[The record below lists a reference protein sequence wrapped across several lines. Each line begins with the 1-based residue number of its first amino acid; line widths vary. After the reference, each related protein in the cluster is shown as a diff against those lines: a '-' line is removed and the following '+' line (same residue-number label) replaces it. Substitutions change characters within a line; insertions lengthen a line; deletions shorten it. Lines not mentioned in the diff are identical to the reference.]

1 MSEFYN
7 LQEINYKSDHILSSM
22 KNFYI
27 LILFFSLFLLIIG
40 CSDAVDSED
49 EEEPIPAEQEL
60 IHFWHF
66 DVTLLND
73 IELINIPATFSKV
86 ASSGEIRFESAL
98 SGYPET
104 ERMAAL
110 ERRNQPTAINYRPEG
125 NGGLPYAEVADSMR
139 AIQVKEPFTGDAGA
153 NMLFLDL
160 PTTGYERAVLTFAA
174 MDEGAVLGLQFYYS
188 VASGTP
194 QWVSAGMLT
203 DQMSQSLVNGEYLPI
218 EVDFSEITS
227 VNDNPDFKVRIR
239 FDVADGT
246 RNEGDRVTFN
256 NFALDAAPI
265 NQ

>member
-1 MSEFYN
+1 MPEFYN
-7 LQEINYKSDHILSSM
+7 LQGIIRKPDQIRSSM
-22 KNFYI
+22 KNYLI
-27 LILFFSLFLLIIG
+27 LILLFTSFLLIAG
-40 CSDAVDSED
+40 CSDAVDTED

-66 DVTLLND
+66 DVTLPND

-86 ASSGEIRFESAL
+86 GNSGTIRYESAL

-174 MDEGAVLGLQFYYS
+174 MDEGAVLGLRFDYS
-188 VASGTP
+188 IASGTP
-194 QWVSAGMLT
+194 QWISAGMLT
-203 DQMSQSLVNGEYLPI
+203 DQIEQSLVNGEYLPI

-227 VNDNPDFKVRIR
+227 VNNNPDFKVRIR
-239 FDVADGT
+239 FDVVDGT
-246 RNEGDRVTFN
+246 RNEVDRVTFN

-265 NQ
+265 TQ

>member
-1 MSEFYN
+1 
-7 LQEINYKSDHILSSM
+7 M
-22 KNFYI
+22 KNYVTVT
-27 LILFFSLFLLIIG
+27 LLFTLLLLIIG
-40 CSDAVDSED
+40 CSDAVDSD
-49 EEEPIPAEQEL
+49 DNDSLPPPAEQEL

-66 DVTLLND
+66 DVTLPND

-86 ASSGEIRFESAL
+86 GNSSTIRYESAL

-104 ERMAAL
+104 ERNAAM

-153 NMLFLDL
+153 NTLMLDL
-160 PTTGYERAVLTFAA
+160 PTTDYERVVLTFAA
-174 MDEGAVLGLQFYYS
+174 MDEGAVLGLRFDYS
-188 VASGTP
+188 VVSGTP
-194 QWVSAGMLT
+194 QWISAEMISG
-203 DQMSQSLVNGEYLPI
+203 QIEQSLVNGEYLPI
-218 EVDFSEITS
+218 EVDFSEIAS
-227 VNDNPDFKVRIR
+227 VNNNPDFKVRIR
-239 FDVADGT
+239 FDVLDGT